1 MGGITSSV
9 GVFSGIDSGKLI
21 EQLLAVEA
29 RPKQLAQARMAQ
41 FQTQQAAYLDI
52 ASRITAIKTSA
63 AGFRLNNTFQSKSAT
78 SSNENVLKAT
88 ADKDA
93 VPGNYT
99 FLVDRL
105 VSTQQGLSRGFAN
118 KDVSGVGVT
127 TLSFES
133 AKARLDRDVELSE
146 LNDGQGVRRGR
157 IIVTDS
163 ANRAATIDL
172 SRATSVNDV
181 LEAINSNGTA
191 QVTASVSGG
200 RFVISDK
207 AGGTMTVADGAG
219 STMAASLGLGGVASV
234 DGKVTGNVVYRLS
247 GATTLGTLNDGNG
260 VAIRSSTSNASS
272 NFKISVNG
280 TQVGIN
286 LGDTWDETKNPPEKN
301 GGPVSDM
308 AGVVARINSAL
319 TGAGFTGITASVD
332 SENNRLQII
341 DSTNSRNLSVIEGSD
356 STAADL
362 GLPTTISGTML
373 FGNRVLAGM
382 QTTMVK
388 GLTGF
393 AAASHDGML
402 NFKLHD
408 GAEFSAAVD
417 TSGTVQEMLAE
428 IEEASKTEAGAKR
441 IRAELDSK
449 GTGIVITDLTSGS
462 GKLRITGTTG
472 QDAAAALGLSTGPT
486 GQDGASK
493 ASGNLQ
499 RQYISRST
507 TLSSLNNGKGVGTGE
522 FRITDATGAS
532 SLVRVSDTTKT
543 LGDLIDVINSRG
555 IKVTASINSTG
566 DGIAIREKLAAGE
579 TAGTQK
585 LKVEEAGS
593 TLAKSLNL
601 LGTAPD
607 VGASNAID
615 GSFERKV
622 TLTGAETLQQLT
634 EKINAAKAGVTASIV
649 RDGSGSS
656 PFRLSLT
663 SNQTGSA
670 GRFVVDTGSTDL
682 GIATLDRG
690 RDARVFFGSADAAT
704 GIAVTSTTNTID
716 SVLPGVKI
724 DLKGTS
730 DAPVNLSVASDVA
743 GIETAIGV
751 FVTAFNTAIDR
762 IESQSKY
769 DKDSNKRAALLG
781 DSTVLE
787 LRSQLY
793 ATVQGVARGAV
804 GQYTRLA
811 DVGLTIGEGANLKL
825 DSNRLREALA
835 NDPASVEALFTA
847 RTVADDR
854 RIDLGDG
861 VSVRNPNAGTTFTT
875 LSVMGQM
882 EELGKRYVEGTGAVL
897 FARQDQLK
905 EQVKLQQARM
915 EAFDAKIEA
924 KRQLLQTQF
933 TNMEKAIGKMQNQQS
948 ALGSIPRA
956 G

>member
-29 RPKQLAQARMAQ
+29 RPKELAKSRMAQ
-41 FQTQQAAYLDI
+41 FQLQQASYLDI
-52 ASRITAIKTSA
+52 ASRITAIKTAA
-63 AGFRLNNTFQSKSAT
+63 AGFRLNNTFQSKAAT
-78 SSNENVLKAT
+78 SSNDNVLKAT
-88 ADKDA
+88 ADKEA

-118 KDVSGVGVT
+118 KDLSGVGVT

-181 LEAINSNGTA
+181 LEAINANGTA
-191 QVTASVSGG
+191 QVTASVNGG
-200 RFVISDK
+200 RFVIRDN
-207 AGGTMTVADGAG
+207 AGGAMTVADGAG
-219 STMAASLGLGGVASV
+219 SSMATSLGLAGVAAA
-234 DGKVTGNVVYRLS
+234 DGKVTGDVVYRLS
-247 GATTLGTLNDGNG
+247 GATTLGSLNDGNG
-260 VAIRSSTSNASS
+260 VAIRASTSNASS
-272 NFKISVNG
+272 NFKISVG
-280 TQVGIN
+280 STQVGIN
-286 LGDTWDETKNPPEKN
+286 LSDTWDETKNPPEKN
-301 GGPVSDM
+301 SGPVSDL
-308 AGVVARINSAL
+308 AGVVSRINAAMTS
-319 TGAGFTGITASVD
+319 AGFTGITASID
-332 SENNRLQII
+332 GENNRLQII
-341 DSTNSRNLSVIEGSD
+341 DTTNTRTLSVIEGSD

-373 FGNRVLAGM
+373 FGTRVLAGM

-393 AAASHDGML
+393 AKATHDGML
-402 NFKLHD
+402 NFKLHND
-408 GAEFSAAVD
+408 AEFSAAVD
-417 TSGTVQEMLAE
+417 TSGTVQDMLAE
-428 IEEASKTEAGAKR
+428 IEEASKVGGVKR
-441 IRAELDSK
+441 VRAELDAR
-449 GTGIVITDLTSGS
+449 GTGVVITDLTSGA
-462 GKLRITGTTG
+462 GKLKITGTSG

-493 ASGNLQ
+493 TSGNLQ
-499 RQYISRST
+499 RQYMSRST
-507 TLSSLNNGKGVGTGE
+507 TLTSLNNGKGVGTGD

-532 SLVRVSDTTKT
+532 SLVRVSDATKT
-543 LGDLIDVINSRG
+543 LGDLIDLINSRG
-555 IKVTASINSTG
+555 LKVTASINSTG
-566 DGIAIREKLAAGE
+566 DGVSIREKLAAGE

-593 TLAKSLNL
+593 AMAKALNL
-601 LGTAPD
+601 LGTASD
-607 VGASNAID
+607 LGASNAID

-622 TLTGAETLQQLT
+622 TLTGAETLQQLA
-634 EKINAAKAGVTASIV
+634 EKINATKAGVTASIV
-649 RDGSGSS
+649 RDGSGAS

-670 GRFVVDTGSTDL
+670 GRFVIDTGTVDL

-690 RDARVFFGSADAAT
+690 RDARVFFGSADAAS

-730 DAPVNLSVASDVA
+730 DTPVNLSVASDVG

-751 FVTAFNTAIDR
+751 FVTSFNTAIDR
-762 IESQSKY
+762 IESQTKY

-781 DSTVLE
+781 DSTMLE

-793 ATVQGVARGAV
+793 ATVQSVARGAV

-811 DVGLTIGEGANLKL
+811 DVGITIGEGANLKL

-835 NDPASVEALFTA
+835 NDPAAVEALFTA

-861 VSVRNPNAGTTFTT
+861 VSVRNPAAGTTFTT

-882 EELGKRYVEGTGAVL
+882 EELGKRYVEGTSAIL
-897 FARQDQLK
+897 FARQDQLRD
-905 EQVKLQQARM
+905 QVKLQQSRID
-915 EAFDAKIEA
+915 AFDAKLEA

-933 TNMEKAIGKMQNQQS
+933 TNMEKSIGKMQNQQS